1 MSKIYSQ
8 YPPWWDK
15 TITIYNKYEDPQT
28 QVITWYRHV
37 VNECFW
43 QYTVNK
49 LKINNTVFDTS
60 SIICRIPEDDEFI
73 QKHLWVNLPNDEME
87 NFFTLGGGD
96 IIVEG
101 EVEDTID
108 EYALGH
114 TASDLLNKYS
124 KYQQCI
130 EIGEIALNI
139 GTARNNPHYLVSDG
153 SSRAWNY

>member
-1 MSKIYSQ
+1 MSKLYSQ

-37 VNECFW
+37 VSECFW

-49 LKINNTVFDTS
+49 LKINNTVLDTS
-60 SIICRIPEDDEFI
+60 AIVCRIPEDSEFI
-73 QKHLWVNLPNDEME
+73 QKHIWMNLPNDELGKY
-87 NFFTLGGGD
+87 FTLGGGD

-101 EVEDTID
+101 EVSDIID
-108 EYALGH
+108 EYATGH
-114 TASDLLNKYS
+114 TSNDLLNKYS

-130 EIGEIALNI
+130 EVGEVALNI
-139 GTARNNPHYLVSDG
+139 GTARNNPHYFVSDG